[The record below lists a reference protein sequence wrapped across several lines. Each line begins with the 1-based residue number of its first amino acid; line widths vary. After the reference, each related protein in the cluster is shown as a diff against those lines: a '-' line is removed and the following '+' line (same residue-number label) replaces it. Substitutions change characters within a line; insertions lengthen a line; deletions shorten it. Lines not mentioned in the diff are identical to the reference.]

1 MNGSDQNLLEGQVI
15 DGRWRIEKK
24 IGEGGMGSVYLGRQV
39 NIDRPV
45 AIKTLR
51 REIGASDEFV
61 RRFEL
66 EARAAGRISNPH
78 CVTIFE
84 SGKSEELG
92 GLLYLVMEY
101 LNGESLGAR
110 VERGRMNPR
119 DAIKVAIEI
128 ASGLAAA
135 HDEGIVHRDLKPDNV
150 FLVSTPGGEFHA
162 KVLDFGI
169 AKAMGED
176 AKLTQSGVIIGTPY
190 YMSPEQC
197 TAQEVDER
205 TDLYALGTILYEML
219 SGRTPF
225 ISPTPIAVLVEVVNK
240 TPPTLLELGVPIS
253 PELNA
258 FVMRLLSKEPD
269 ERPVSAMEVKRT
281 LEMLND
287 RSDALGQA
295 LADTM
300 IASSPNA
307 SLPTQVRRQ
316 PKKGWV
322 VALLVAVLSVGVLA
336 ALVWTQRADVPA
348 DSPAPVL
355 DSVVLERE
363 ESIDPVTVL
372 EASTKVGNAMIAAQ
386 SEHLDLARKSLERSK
401 SRPKRPEV
409 APKTSKAKTTPTSLE
424 SPKSEPSER
433 AEKTEPADKP
443 LSEIEKYRRE
453 QAERL
458 KREGEKAK
466 ESIKKDVRDKIRER
480 MRDFKY

>member
-1 MNGSDQNLLEGQVI
+1 MSESDQNLLEGQVI

-24 IGEGGMGSVYLGRQV
+24 IGEGGMGSVFLGRQV

-51 REIGASDEFV
+51 REIGSSEEFV
-61 RRFEL
+61 KRFEL

-101 LNGESLGAR
+101 LNGESLGSR
-110 VERGRMNPR
+110 IERGRMNPR
-119 DAIKVAIEI
+119 DAIKVGIEI
-128 ASGLAAA
+128 AAGLAAA

-240 TPPTLLELGVPIS
+240 TPPTLIEVGVPIS
-253 PELNA
+253 PALND
-258 FVMRLLSKEPD
+258 FVMRLLSKDPD
-269 ERPVSAMEVKRT
+269 DRPSSAMEVKRT
-281 LEMLND
+281 LESLNE
-287 RSDALGQA
+287 RSGVAAEA
-295 LADTM
+295 LAETLV
-300 IASSPNA
+300 ASTPNA
-307 SLPTQVRRQ
+307 NLPTRVERK
-316 PKKGWV
+316 PKKNHWL
-322 VALLVAVLSVGVLA
+322 VAALMGVISMGVLVAVVWSQMSSDPQPDSTEPA
-336 ALVWTQRADVPA
+336 PDLVVRAD
-348 DSPAPVL
+348 
-355 DSVVLERE
+355 EQT
-363 ESIDPVTVL
+363 IDPASFS
-372 EASTKVGNAMIAAQ
+372 EASASVGNAMVVAQ
-386 SEHLDLARKSLERSK
+386 SEHLELARETLERSK
-401 SRPKRPEV
+401 SRPKRAV
-409 APKTSKAKTTPTSLE
+409 APKKSKAEPTPAVE
-424 SPKSEPSER
+424 SPKSEPPARVEKVEP
-433 AEKTEPADKP
+433 AEKPISK
-443 LSEIEKYRRE
+443 IEKYRRE

-466 ESIKKDVRDKIRER
+466 ETIQKDVRDKIRER

>member
-1 MNGSDQNLLEGQVI
+1 MSESDQNLLEGQVI

-51 REIGASDEFV
+51 REIGSSEEFV
-61 RRFEL
+61 KRFEL

-101 LNGESLGAR
+101 LNGESLASR
-110 VERGRMNPR
+110 IERGRMNPR
-119 DAIKVAIEI
+119 DAVKVGIEI
-128 ASGLAAA
+128 AAGLAAA

-205 TDLYALGTILYEML
+205 SDLYALGTILYEML

-253 PELNA
+253 PAIND
-258 FVMRLLSKEPD
+258 FVMKLLSKAPAD
-269 ERPVSAMEVKRT
+269 RPSSAMEVKRT
-281 LEMLND
+281 LESLHD
-287 RSDALGQA
+287 RSVGAVEA

-300 IASSPNA
+300 VAAPSP
-307 SLPTQVRRQ
+307 TRVERQ
-316 PKKGWV
+316 SKKNHWLV
-322 VALLVAVLSVGVLA
+322 AALLALLVMGSLA
-336 ALVWTQRADVPA
+336 AVVWSQMSSRNDVQSSPPA
-348 DSPAPVL
+348 FDEVVREDAQTLDPASFL
-355 DSVVLERE
+355 Q
-363 ESIDPVTVL
+363 
-372 EASTKVGNAMIAAQ
+372 ASATVGNAMVIAQA
-386 SEHLDLARKSLERSK
+386 EHLNLARETKERTK
-401 SRPKRPEV
+401 SRPKAAG
-409 APKTSKAKTTPTSLE
+409 APKKSKSEPRPAAVN
-424 SPKSEPSER
+424 SPKSEPPAR
-433 AEKTEPADKP
+433 AEKTEPNDNALEK
-443 LSEIEKYRRE
+443 IETYRRKQE
-453 QAERL
+453 EKIR
-458 KREGEKAK
+458 REAEKAK
-466 ESIKKDVRDKIRER
+466 ESIRKDVREKMRER